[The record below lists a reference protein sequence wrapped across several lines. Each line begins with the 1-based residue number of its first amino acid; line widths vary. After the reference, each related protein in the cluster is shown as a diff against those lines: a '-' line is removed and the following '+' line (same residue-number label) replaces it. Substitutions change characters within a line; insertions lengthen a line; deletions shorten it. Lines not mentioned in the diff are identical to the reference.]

1 MRRLILI
8 ILLGFVSLTIP
19 ASTIG
24 QEPAAD
30 AVDPARVTL
39 ERLFGEDRIQGDFL
53 GPVQWLNGSAYT
65 TVDPSLD
72 LAGGHDIVEHDART
86 GGSRVLVSARDLVPE
101 SADQPLAVQGYTWS
115 DDFRKL
121 LVFTNSRRVWR
132 ENTRGDFWVFDRETG
147 ELTQLG
153 GDAPASTLMFAKF
166 SPDASRVGYV
176 RENNVYVET
185 LATGQIAQL
194 TTDGSR
200 TIINGTFDWVYEEE
214 LDLQDGWR
222 WSPDGQKIAYWQ
234 LDASGVRDFLL
245 INNTDSLYSY
255 TIPIQYPKA
264 GSTNSAARVGVVGID
279 DQTTRWLDVPGDA
292 RNNYI
297 ARMDWAA
304 NSDEVVIQHLN
315 RLQNTLQIMLGQS
328 DDGAVKAVY
337 TERDSAW
344 VDMREN
350 ALAWLGGGEEFV
362 WISEIDGWRHAHVV
376 SRDGTVVRT
385 LTPGPID
392 IIAVEK
398 IDVEGGWLYYLASPD
413 DAVHRYL
420 FRASLDGS
428 SAPER
433 LTPIDQPGSH
443 SYDVAPGGEW
453 AIHTWSSF
461 GNPPVTD
468 LVHLPDHAAAR
479 TLVANT
485 ELRAYVNALD
495 RGPMEFFQVDAGDVT
510 LDGWI
515 MKPPDFDASQR
526 YPVLFYVYG
535 EPWGQTVRDAW
546 GGGAY
551 LWHLLLTQQG
561 YLVAS
566 LDPRGTP
573 APRGR
578 EWRKTIYKR
587 LGTLTSADL
596 AAGVKEVFAQPYVD
610 PSRVAIWGWSGG
622 GSQSLNAIFRY
633 PDVFGTAMAVA
644 PVPDIR
650 LYDTIYQ
657 ERYMG
662 LPQDE
667 PEAYESSSPLTFADR
682 LEGNLLLVHGTG
694 DDNVHYQGTERLINA
709 LVEANKPFSV
719 MVYPNRSHGIFEGQN
734 TTLHLYSLLTR
745 YLKQH
750 VEPGPKRREISSS
763 LGAGGR
769 RHNAK
774 R

>member
-1 MRRLILI
+1 M
-8 ILLGFVSLTIP
+8 LLGFAWFAIP
-19 ASTIG
+19 A
-24 QEPAAD
+24 PAIAQDPAMD
-30 AVDPARVTL
+30 AADPARVTL
-39 ERLFGEDRIQGDFL
+39 ERLFGADRIHGAWL

-65 TVDPSLD
+65 TVEPSTSLD
-72 LAGGHDIVEHDART
+72 GGRDIIQHDART
-86 GGSRVLVSARDLVPE
+86 GESEVLVSARSLIPIGT
-101 SADQPLAVQGYTWS
+101 DQPLAVEGYTWS
-115 DDFRKL
+115 DDLRKL

-132 ENTRGDFWVFDRETG
+132 ENTRGDYWVFDRESG
-147 ELTQLG
+147 DLAQLG
-153 GDAPASTLMFAKF
+153 GDAAPSTVMFAKF
-166 SPDASRVGYV
+166 SPDGGRVGYI

-185 LATGQIAQL
+185 LATGEIAQL

-222 WSPDGQKIAYWQ
+222 WSPDGQKVAYWQ

-264 GSTNSAARVGVVGID
+264 GSTNSAARVGVVGVD
-279 DQTTRWLDVPGDA
+279 AQSTQWLEVPGDP

-304 NSDEVVIQHLN
+304 NSDEVVVQHLN
-315 RLQNTLQIMLGQS
+315 RLQNTLQIMLGRS
-328 DDGAVKAVY
+328 DNGAVTTVY

-350 ALAWLGGGEEFV
+350 ALAWLPGGEEFV
-362 WISEIDGWRHAHVV
+362 WISEIDGWRHAHVI
-376 SRDGTVVRT
+376 SRDGSTART
-385 LTPGPID
+385 LTPGPTD

-398 IDVEGGWLYYLASPD
+398 IDVEGGWLYYLASPE

-420 FRASLDGS
+420 FRAPLDGS

-433 LTPIDQPGSH
+433 LTPVDQPGSH
-443 SYDVAPGGEW
+443 SYDIAPRGEW
-453 AIHTWSSF
+453 AVHTWSSF
-461 GNPPVTD
+461 GNPPTTD
-468 LVHLPDHAAAR
+468 LVHLPDHATAR
-479 TLVANT
+479 TLIDNA
-485 ELRAYVNALD
+485 ELKAYVEALD
-495 RGPMEFFQVDAGDVT
+495 RGPMEFFQVDAGDVA
-510 LDGWI
+510 LDGWV
-515 MKPPDFDASQR
+515 MKPPDFDPSQR

-546 GGGAY
+546 GGERY
-551 LWHLLLTQQG
+551 LWHLMLTQQG

-573 APRGR
+573 SPRGR

-587 LGTLTSADL
+587 IGTLTSADL
-596 AAGVKEVFAQPYVD
+596 AAGARDVLARPYVD
-610 PSRVAIWGWSGG
+610 ASRAAIWGWSGG
-622 GSQSLNAIFRY
+622 GSQSLNVIFRY

-644 PVPDIR
+644 PVPDIQ

-662 LPQDE
+662 LPQDD
-667 PEAYESSSPLTFADR
+667 PDAYESSSPLTYADR
-682 LEGNLLLVHGTG
+682 LEGDLLVVHGTG

-750 VEPGPKRREISSS
+750 VEPGPRQREIS
-763 LGAGGR
+763 
-769 RHNAK
+769 
-774 R
+774 

>member
-1 MRRLILI
+1 MKRLILI
-8 ILLGFVSLTIP
+8 ILLGFVSVTNP

-24 QEPAAD
+24 QEPAVD
-30 AVDPARVTL
+30 AADPARVTL
-39 ERLFGEDRIQGDFL
+39 ERLFGEDRIHGDFL

-65 TVDPSLD
+65 TIEPSPD
-72 LAGGHDIVEHDART
+72 LAGGRNIVRHDART
-86 GGSRVLVSARDLVPE
+86 GESRVLISARDLVPE
-101 SADQPLAVQGYTWS
+101 DADLPLAVQGYAWS

-121 LVFTNSRRVWR
+121 MVFTNSRRVWR
-132 ENTRGDFWVFDRETG
+132 ENTRGDFWVFDRGTG
-147 ELTQLG
+147 ELIQLG
-153 GDAPASTLMFAKF
+153 GDAKPSTLMFAKF
-166 SPDASRVGYV
+166 SPDGSRVGYV

-185 LATGQIAQL
+185 LATGEVVQL

-234 LDASGVRDFLL
+234 LDASGVREFLL

-279 DQTTRWLDVPGDA
+279 DQVTRWLDVPGDP

-328 DDGAVKAVY
+328 DDGTVRTVY

-350 ALAWLGGGEEFV
+350 ALAWLPGGQEFV
-362 WISEIDGWRHAHVV
+362 WIGETDGWRHAHVV

-385 LTPGPID
+385 LTSGPMD
-392 IIAVEK
+392 IITVER

-413 DAVHRYL
+413 DALHRYL
-420 FRASLDGS
+420 FRVSLDGS

-433 LTPIDQPGSH
+433 LTPTDQPGSH
-443 SYDVAPGGEW
+443 SYNVAPGGEW
-453 AIHTWSSF
+453 AIHTRSSF
-461 GNPPVTD
+461 GCPPITD
-468 LVHLPDHAAAR
+468 LVHLPDHATAR
-479 TLVANT
+479 TLVDNA
-485 ELRAYVNALD
+485 ELRAYVNGLD

-515 MKPPDFDASQR
+515 MKPPDFDPSQR

-535 EPWGQTVRDAW
+535 EPWGQTVLDEW
-546 GGGAY
+546 GGGRY

-596 AAGVKEVFAQPYVD
+596 AAGAKEVLARPYVD
-610 PSRVAIWGWSGG
+610 SSRVAIWGWSGG

-719 MVYPNRSHGIFEGQN
+719 MVYPNRSHGIFEGRN
-734 TTLHLYSLLTR
+734 TTLHLFSLLTR
-745 YLKQH
+745 YLRQH
-750 VEPGPKRREISSS
+750 VEPGPIRREIS
-763 LGAGGR
+763 
-769 RHNAK
+769 
-774 R
+774 

>member
-1 MRRLILI
+1 MRRLIPI
-8 ILLGFVSLTIP
+8 MLLGLVWFAIP
-19 ASTIG
+19 A
-24 QEPAAD
+24 PAIAQDPAVD
-30 AVDPARVTL
+30 AADPARVTL
-39 ERLFGEDRIQGDFL
+39 ERLFGANRIHGAWL

-65 TVDPSLD
+65 TVEPSTSLD
-72 LAGGHDIVEHDART
+72 GARDIVQHDART
-86 GGSRVLVSARDLVPE
+86 GESEVLVSARSLIPIG
-101 SADQPLAVQGYTWS
+101 ADQPLAVEGYTWS

-132 ENTRGDFWVFDRETG
+132 ENTRGDFWVFDRDSG
-147 ELTQLG
+147 DLTQLG
-153 GDAPASTLMFAKF
+153 GDAAPSTLMFAKF
-166 SPDASRVGYV
+166 SPDGSRVGYV

-185 LATGQIAQL
+185 LATGEIARL

-222 WSPDGQKIAYWQ
+222 WSPDGQKVAYWQ

-245 INNTDSLYSY
+245 INNTASLYSY

-279 DQTTRWLDVPGDA
+279 AQTTRWLEVPGDP

-315 RLQNTLQIMLGQS
+315 RLQNTLQIMLGRS
-328 DDGAVKAVY
+328 DNGEVTTVY

-350 ALAWLGGGEEFV
+350 SLAWLPGGQEFV

-376 SRDGTVVRT
+376 SRDGAVVRT
-385 LTPGPID
+385 LTPGPMD

-398 IDVEGGWLYYLASPD
+398 IDVEGGWLYYLASPE
-413 DAVHRYL
+413 DALHRYL
-420 FRASLDGS
+420 FRAPLDGS

-433 LTPIDQPGSH
+433 LTPVDQPGSH
-443 SYDVAPGGEW
+443 SYDIAPGGDW

-461 GNPPVTD
+461 ENPPTTD

-479 TLVANT
+479 TLVDNA
-485 ELRAYVNALD
+485 ELEAYVEALD
-495 RGPMEFFQVDAGDVT
+495 RGPMEFFRVDAGDVT
-510 LDGWI
+510 LDGWV
-515 MKPPDFDASQR
+515 MKPPDFDPSQR

-535 EPWGQTVRDAW
+535 EPWGQTVLDAW
-546 GGGAY
+546 GGGRY
-551 LWHLLLTQQG
+551 LWHLMLTQQG

-573 APRGR
+573 SPRGR

-587 LGTLTSADL
+587 IGTLTSADL
-596 AAGVKEVFAQPYVD
+596 AAGAREVLARPYVD
-610 PSRVAIWGWSGG
+610 ASRAAIWGWSGG

-644 PVPDIR
+644 PVPDIQ

-662 LPQDE
+662 LPQDD
-667 PEAYESSSPLTFADR
+667 PDAYESSSPLTYADQ
-682 LEGNLLLVHGTG
+682 LEGDLLVVHGTG

-750 VEPGPKRREISSS
+750 VQPGPVRREISR
-763 LGAGGR
+763 AD
-769 RHNAK
+769 
-774 R
+774 